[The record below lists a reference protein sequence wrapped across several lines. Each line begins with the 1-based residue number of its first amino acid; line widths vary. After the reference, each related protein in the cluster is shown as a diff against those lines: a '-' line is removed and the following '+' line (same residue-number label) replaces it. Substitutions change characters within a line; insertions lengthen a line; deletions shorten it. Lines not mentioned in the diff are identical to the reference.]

1 MNLPVEYKY
10 DKEKLELIVEFG
22 DGSVVRYFDID
33 PRLAFLD
40 KFNERKNID
49 FFNYLE
55 SRRQHTVE
63 CLRKRTSGGGIVP
76 CNCQVSVKS
85 RVIQEATKE
94 IGKPQTRPLLAQQ
107 QSRGEERR

>member
-1 MNLPVEYKY
+1 MNLPKEFDY
-10 DKEKLELIVEFG
+10 DAETKELTVEFG
-22 DGSVVRYFDID
+22 DGKIVRYFDID

-55 SRRQHTVE
+55 SSRQHTVE
-63 CLRKRTSGGGIVP
+63 CLRKRAAGGGILP
-76 CNCQVSVKS
+76 CDCPVNLKS
-85 RVIQEATKE
+85 EKIWEATKE
-94 IGKPQTRPLLAQQ
+94 IGQPQTRPLLAQQ